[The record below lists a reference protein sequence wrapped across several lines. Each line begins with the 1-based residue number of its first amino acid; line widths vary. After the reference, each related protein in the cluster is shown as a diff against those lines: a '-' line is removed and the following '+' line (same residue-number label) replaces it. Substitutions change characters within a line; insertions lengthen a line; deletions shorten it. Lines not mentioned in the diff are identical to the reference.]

1 MGAFVPYL
9 KSLRQ
14 REFYLEAVSVNPLQR
29 GRDPCTVGP
38 RTGSNKQHFQQA
50 MRSAGMNT
58 FKAVEHCQPSARRG
72 AQQEKN
78 ADSPIGWH
86 TRDTM
91 IFTQSKIASKDV
103 APVNLR
109 QPVHVRANFE
119 LYFLL
124 PLIRFAFAL
133 KH

>member
-1 MGAFVPYL
+1 
-9 KSLRQ
+9 
-14 REFYLEAVSVNPLQR
+14 
-29 GRDPCTVGP
+29 
-38 RTGSNKQHFQQA
+38 
-50 MRSAGMNT
+50 MNT

-72 AQQEKN
+72 AQNREWTP
-78 ADSPIGWH
+78 ASPIWLARSRH
-86 TRDTM
+86 SDRQTLEN
-91 IFTQSKIASKDV
+91 ASKDV